1 MKKLLM
7 VMAAAA
13 MLLSCEKE
21 ETLTANVYEPKD
33 SLQSKTVTF
42 TFGEDRGGTRAT
54 LQELNITDLWLFDYM
69 GDELKQTIHKTEGF
83 DALTLSMDYGEHRL
97 CFVASRGTDPT
108 VTAPTISWEKPSDTF
123 WATVTM
129 DVQPATS
136 ATQSVTLKRVATR
149 LRICITDE
157 ITAQM
162 ARLDVEPLTWY
173 YGIDVKTGEGTD
185 ARRQVRSVTIPA
197 SYIGTQGQLTASFF
211 GLSLASDWQT
221 DIDVRLIGSSDAL
234 LGEVL
239 LPSVSFRQNRT
250 TTYGGGILGRT
261 LPLSV
266 SVDDTWLPEEDLT
279 W

>member
-1 MKKLLM
+1 MA
-7 VMAAAA
+7 MAAAA

-21 ETLTANVYEPKD
+21 ETLTANVNEPKD
-33 SLQSKTVTF
+33 SLQAKTVTF

-54 LQELNITDLWLFDYM
+54 LLELNITDLWLFDYV

-97 CFVASRGTDPT
+97 CFVASRGAEPT

-123 WATVTM
+123 WATLTM
-129 DVQPATS
+129 DVQPAS
-136 ATQSVTLKRVATR
+136 SGEQSVTLKRVATR
-149 LRICITDE
+149 LRIGITDE

-162 ARLDVEPLTWY
+162 ARLEVEPVTWY

-197 SYIGTQGQLTASFF
+197 SYVSTQGQLTASFF
-211 GLSLASDWQT
+211 GLSPASDWQT

-239 LPSVSFRQNRT
+239 LPSVSFRQNMA
-250 TTYGGGILGRT
+250 TTYSGGILGRT
-261 LPLSV
+261 LPLSI
-266 SVDDTWLPEEDLT
+266 SADDTWLPDEELT